1 MKENEQERTDRLMDT
16 PSESNREKH
25 INFPEV
31 EEDSSQQISI
41 GNSTSERQKEWR
53 QEIQEGEKAKE
64 QSKEDQT
71 GSSMPMNNDDT
82 LGIP

>member
-1 MKENEQERTDRLMDT
+1 MKENEQERTDRNLDT

-31 EEDSSQQISI
+31 EEDSRNIA
-41 GNSTSERQKEWR
+41 GNSNSISERQKQWR
-53 QEIQEGEKAKE
+53 QEIQEGEKEKE
-64 QSKEDQT
+64 NSDRDKET
-71 GSSMPMNNDDT
+71 SSMPMDDDDT